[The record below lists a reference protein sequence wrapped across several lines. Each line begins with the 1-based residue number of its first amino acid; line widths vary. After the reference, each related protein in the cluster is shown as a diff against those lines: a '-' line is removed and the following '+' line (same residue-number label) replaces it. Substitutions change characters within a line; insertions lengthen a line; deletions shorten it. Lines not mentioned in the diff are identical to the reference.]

1 MTAVFVGYLH
11 QVAPEHATSIEPDGG
26 RAKRPGTVI
35 GAEGS
40 SKLVARVKSVAGG
53 SGYVSSHFTLRESLT
68 AIALQNKQ
76 GEYVEPSLGTFK
88 AVIIAGGL
96 FKNGLEPTP
105 LLNLDGVGSL
115 AHRHRHLCVGA
126 PRPKS
131 LQRASRTLNFFHLS
145 FLMGDRA
152 VAGTRFAPLPTATQA
167 RIVALLTSFKTS
179 TVDQFR
185 SWEP

>member
-1 MTAVFVGYLH
+1 MTAVFVGYFRP
-11 QVAPEHATSIEPDGG
+11 VAPEQAASIEPDGG

-126 PRPKS
+126 PQAQVPSARESHAQLFLPLFLDGRSGGGWHRVRATAHRHPGPNGCAADKLQDGNRRP
-131 LQRASRTLNFFHLS
+131 TPV
-145 FLMGDRA
+145 M
-152 VAGTRFAPLPTATQA
+152 
-167 RIVALLTSFKTS
+167 
-179 TVDQFR
+179 
-185 SWEP
+185 